1 MTTGEIAR
9 GRDEPLNRDPGPRAP
24 FGSRKVIGLDAAA
37 RYMTRMETLFSYLV
51 GIAMAAVLAVLVV
64 GVASMFRGG
73 EFNRK
78 YANKLMR
85 LRVLLQALALLL
97 FAIFM
102 LFFRHQS

>member
-1 MTTGEIAR
+1 M
-9 GRDEPLNRDPGPRAP
+9 RA
-24 FGSRKVIGLDAAA
+24 
-37 RYMTRMETLFSYLV
+37 MEKLFSYLV
-51 GIAMAAVLAVLVV
+51 GIVMAAVLVVLVI

-73 EFNRK
+73 AFNRK

-102 LFFRHQS
+102 IFFHHS

>member
-1 MTTGEIAR
+1 
-9 GRDEPLNRDPGPRAP
+9 
-24 FGSRKVIGLDAAA
+24 
-37 RYMTRMETLFSYLV
+37 MEKLFSWLV
-51 GIAMAAVLAVLVV
+51 GIAMAAVLAVLLF

-85 LRVLLQALALLL
+85 LRVLLQAVALIL

-102 LFFRHQS
+102 LFFRHPS